1 MRKSD
6 IKHPTSSITVKTL
19 RFIRIS
25 LFLVFFACCT
35 LYAVRYTLLFA
46 QDKIVAIVN
55 NAVIT
60 QKDLNDFVN
69 FMRIQLSSQLNSEQL
84 ENKIQSMKLDLL
96 NRLIEDRIILQEAKK
111 SNIKIDDNRVKA
123 RIDEIKS
130 HFSSDI
136 EFQNALAEHG
146 LVQADI
152 ESRIREQLLM
162 YNIIDIRIKSKII
175 VNPAEVTDF
184 YNKNI
189 DEFKLPE
196 QRQLEVITTEDEN
209 LAKEI
214 ADNLKEGHQLQDLAQ
229 KYSLS
234 INKLIA
240 MRNGQLRKDVE
251 DVVFRLKLGEISEPI
266 KIEDKYYI
274 FKLNSII
281 AARHQSLSEARDKIS
296 EFLFNRKMQEE
307 LARWL
312 DELKKQSYI
321 KILAD

>member
-1 MRKSD
+1 MRKCLK
-6 IKHPTSSITVKTL
+6 I
-19 RFIRIS
+19 F
-25 LFLVFFACCT
+25 LFLVFIT
-35 LYAVRYTLLFA
+35 GYQLPVTGYELFA

-60 QKDLNDFVN
+60 QKDLDDFVN

-84 ENKIQSMKLDLL
+84 ENKIQSMKSDLL
-96 NRLIEDRIILQEAKK
+96 NRLIEDRLILQEAKK

-136 EFQNALAEHG
+136 EFQNALAKHG

-152 ESRIREQLLM
+152 ESKIREQLLM

-196 QRQLEVITTEDEN
+196 QRQLEAITTEDEN

-214 ADNLKEGHQLQDLAQ
+214 MNNLKEGHQLQDLVQ

-240 MRNGQLRKDVE
+240 MQDGQLRKDVE
-251 DVVFRLKLGEISEPI
+251 EVVFRLKPGETSEPI

-281 AARHQSLSEARDKIS
+281 AARHQSLSEVRDKIS

-312 DELKKQSYI
+312 DELKTQSYI